1 MRAALAAGSASSA
14 SARETAHAPTE
25 TARRLRGTT
34 EFMTEEA
41 VKPIITAAG
50 QVAKVRAMMR
60 TVRGQ
65 DRRG

>member
-1 MRAALAAGSASSA
+1 EL
-14 SARETAHAPTE
+14 TE

-50 QVAKVRAMMR
+50 KAAKVRAMMR
-60 TVRGQ
+60 TVTGQ
-65 DRRG
+65 DRR